1 MPLYPKFANLS
12 TLVIFIISIAIINT
26 TAQNCAMNLDGID
39 DYIEIA
45 DNPSINFD
53 TNDDFTVEAWVR
65 IPSTQTDLGVLDN
78 MILEKWYYLGEPYP
92 FVIRVFNSLD
102 AGREG
107 RIVALRYDETNNP
120 GIVSSIALNDDTWH
134 HIAFVKNGGTLY
146 LYIDGVLD
154 GTTADTTTGTTQNN
168 SPLYVGRRGVESAGI
183 DGFWSGSIDELRIWN
198 VAKTQSEI
206 ASGMNTSLL
215 GNEAGL
221 VLYYN
226 FNRFICDGDNT
237 SVSTLQ
243 DISSAGNDGTLNNF
257 TLNGNASN
265 FVGASP
271 AVAAVPTLS
280 QWGLII
286 LSLIFL
292 IFGVTVMLQSEKRIS
307 GILSFPKK

>member
-1 MPLYPKFANLS
+1 M
-12 TLVIFIISIAIINT
+12 
-26 TAQNCAMNLDGID
+26 
-39 DYIEIA
+39 
-45 DNPSINFD
+45 
-53 TNDDFTVEAWVR
+53 
-65 IPSTQTDLGVLDN
+65 
-78 MILEKWYYLGEPYP
+78 
-92 FVIRVFNSLD
+92 
-102 AGREG
+102 
-107 RIVALRYDETNNP
+107 
-120 GIVSSIALNDDTWH
+120 
-134 HIAFVKNGGTLY
+134 AFVAEYVTNGLY
-146 LYIDGVLD
+146 VIWRCIYENYHDRCG
-154 GTTADTTTGTTQNN
+154 
-168 SPLYVGRRGVESAGI
+168 PLYVGRRGVESAGI

-257 TLNGNASN
+257 TLNGNTSN

-292 IFGVTVMLQSEKRIS
+292 IFGVTVMLQSEKRIR